1 MSTIDNDTGGELP
14 GGEESADLM
23 NLEAMAAGDP
33 QAVVQPVEGEA
44 EAVQVR
50 APLAE
55 ELAGMLMMLSGMAS
69 PLFPSL
75 AKIYTPE
82 TCAAVGGAIAPV
94 CDKYGWLQNG
104 MGGEW
109 GPEIMC
115 VAVVGPIGYATV
127 LAVKNDIAARD
138 AKDDAKVK
146 QAGQN
151 KLQVVE
157 LGKPAPVVEAGPESW
172 GSGKVTVGGVP
183 V

>member
-1 MSTIDNDTGGELP
+1 MSVNLDKPEAQADEA
-14 GGEESADLM
+14 SADLL
-23 NLEAMAAGDP
+23 NLESMAAGDP
-33 QAVVQPVEGEA
+33 QAPKPDAAEAEPVEA
-44 EAVQVR
+44 PR

-55 ELAGMLMMLSGMAS
+55 ELAGLLMMLAGMAS

-75 AKIYTPE
+75 VKIYTPE

-138 AKDDAKVK
+138 AKNPRKVAEEGEKKIRSSDMLEAPSAPPEQSGPGAKT
-146 QAGQN
+146 
-151 KLQVVE
+151 
-157 LGKPAPVVEAGPESW
+157 
-172 GSGKVTVGGVP
+172 VTIGTVIA
-183 V
+183 

>member
-1 MSTIDNDTGGELP
+1 MSTIENDTGVELP
-14 GGEESADLM
+14 GGEEMADLM
-23 NLEAMAAGDP
+23 NLEVMAAGDP
-33 QAVVQPVEGEA
+33 QAVAPVVEGEA
-44 EAVQVR
+44 EEAVQVR

-55 ELAGMLMMLSGMAS
+55 ELAGLLMMLSGMAS

-75 AKIYTPE
+75 GKIYTPE

-138 AKDDAKVK
+138 AKDDAKVA
-146 QAGQN
+146 QAGQG
-151 KLQVVE
+151 KLQAVE
-157 LGKPAPVVEAGPESW
+157 LGKPAPFASGPEAW
-172 GSGKVTVGGVP
+172 GSGKVVIGGVAA
-183 V
+183 